1 VADSDDPL
9 FFLMQINLS
18 EVSPFDVAG
27 LLPKAGML
35 WFFFHWTD
43 EFNSEVPFILHRK
56 RIPRRLERRDWPA
69 DLPEESRFRG
79 LELEPRLEWT
89 IPSLADSGLA
99 EDVYQQHYDFWEAVE
114 ERVSQVQGFG
124 QPCMATPTH
133 RLLGHPQLIQ
143 GPGLADGTELLLQV
157 DSDPPRRLKG
167 RHPETG
173 MMWGDCGRIYY
184 LIGED
189 ELKTRRFAEEP
200 WTFVEMS

>member
-1 VADSDDPL
+1 MADVGPSLIDKHVLAAVHSAAGEHNTPDTVVEALLAHLQPSIRLVPQSARKGASSPSGKSRIGGRPDLPPGVAWPRLSTAWQLDPAEVADSDDPL

-56 RIPRRLERRDWPA
+56 RMPRRLERRDWPA

-89 IPSLADSGLA
+89 I
-99 EDVYQQHYDFWEAVE
+99 
-114 ERVSQVQGFG
+114 
-124 QPCMATPTH
+124 
-133 RLLGHPQLIQ
+133 
-143 GPGLADGTELLLQV
+143 
-157 DSDPPRRLKG
+157 
-167 RHPETG
+167 
-173 MMWGDCGRIYY
+173 
-184 LIGED
+184 
-189 ELKTRRFAEEP
+189 
-200 WTFVEMS
+200 